1 MTRTPVSFRLP
12 SPGGTRPVQSGQS
25 LVEYLVITAA
35 IAAALGI
42 AMADDTSVL
51 RQMLEALRTAYARF
65 AFAIS
70 LP

>member
-1 MTRTPVSFRLP
+1 MNRTPVRFSLP
-12 SPGGTRPVQSGQS
+12 FPIGMRSGQSGQS
-25 LVEYLVITAA
+25 LAEYLVLTAA

-42 AMADDTSVL
+42 AMADDASVL
-51 RQMLEALRTAYARF
+51 RQMLEALRTAYVRF